1 MRNKIDTM
9 LCEGDVDKNRIKLAL
24 AFFIKLLKLSSA
36 SGRISLKYGYL
47 DVDPESKL
55 PTQASVKVSESKP
68 HTYVITMRSNNPMSV
83 DEQIRHLAHEVKHI
97 EQVESG
103 RFDVYANKWDGV
115 TYVTGYT
122 RDDYMK
128 YPWERDAR
136 ESVFEMTL
144 EFTRYMR
151 DRVSNKKIVKIR

>member
-1 MRNKIDTM
+1 MKNTIDTM
-9 LCEGDVDKNRIKLAL
+9 LCEGDVDKNRIKVAL
-24 AFFIKLLKLSSA
+24 AFFIKLLKLSGA

-47 DVDPESKL
+47 DVDPESQL

-68 HTYVITMRSNNPMSV
+68 HKYTITMRSNNPMSV

-103 RFDVYANKWDGV
+103 RLDVYGNKWDGV
-115 TYVTGYT
+115 TYPTGYT
-122 RDDYMK
+122 REDYMK

-136 ESVFEMTL
+136 RAADEMSL

-151 DRVSNKKIVKIR
+151 DRGSKKKIVKIR